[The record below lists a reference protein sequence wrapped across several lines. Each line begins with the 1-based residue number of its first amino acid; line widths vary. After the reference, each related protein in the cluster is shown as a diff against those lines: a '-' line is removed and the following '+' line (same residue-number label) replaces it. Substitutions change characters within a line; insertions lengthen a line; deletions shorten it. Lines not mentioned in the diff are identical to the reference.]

1 MMPGMSQA
9 ENGVTSVARPT
20 RAESRVLIVGTLAA
34 LPFWVV
40 GLLAIGN
47 ANAHISQGSGSATV
61 IVAVAGFLVI
71 AVGLE
76 VVRSRIRR
84 RSGRSAFGFSSRNE
98 WQLMRAAAA
107 ESGWPSRLVEAVLLI
122 AALGCAALFAFTIF
136 HASSG

>member
-34 LPFWVV
+34 VPFWVV

-47 ANAHISQGSGSATV
+47 ANADTSQGSGSATV
-61 IVAVAGFLVI
+61 IVAVA
-71 AVGLE
+71 
-76 VVRSRIRR
+76 
-84 RSGRSAFGFSSRNE
+84 
-98 WQLMRAAAA
+98 
-107 ESGWPSRLVEAVLLI
+107 ESGWPARLVEAVLLI